1 MLSPALHYYSQL
13 AVISPPT
20 LVVAAGI
27 IQMLQQKLSG
37 ADTVDHAAHQWGS
50 RCRTSLLDPAAAVVH
65 DGIIAEPPQNT
76 SRSKRVRLDWWLPAM
91 LHCTS
96 MFVLALHPAEHNTAF
111 SWTKSKEDPTSPKP
125 SILLP
130 LLTFSGLTAT
140 CWQIKYRKNQ
150 RSTSQ
155 PVVGCF
161 CLTEML
167 FFVFIPLKTPQTH
180 HCLSRWL
187 KEWMK
192 TGPQSQKWSALEI
205 FQSGFCLRKQSV
217 CFGCLMLMYRRASEW
232 GLRTFQNHI
241 WSPFDQSSRFFTCQT
256 NQCTFEMVRYCCSG
270 PSYAL
275 VNVSLGALSGFALA
289 KDSVH
294 QTLFL

>member
-50 RCRTSLLDPAAAVVH
+50 RCRTSLLDPATAVVR

-111 SWTKSKEDPTSPKP
+111 SWTKSKEEPTSRNLQF
-125 SILLP
+125 SYLCLLF
-130 LLTFSGLTAT
+130 LASAT
-140 CWQIKYRKNQ
+140 CWQIKYRKKHQ

-180 HCLSRWL
+180 CLSRWL

-205 FQSGFCLRKQSV
+205 FL
-217 CFGCLMLMYRRASEW
+217 LMYRRASEW
-232 GLRTFQNHI
+232 GLRTFQNHIWVII

-256 NQCTFEMVRYCCSG
+256 NQCTFEMVRYCCWG